1 MTIRISG
8 TGSALPERILTNHDL
23 EQMVETSDEWIRE
36 RTGIRERHI
45 ADGDTVASLAADACS
60 KALADAGK
68 QAEDVDLIIAAT
80 CSNEMLLPC
89 AGCRIQSRIGAHRAT
104 AFDLNAAC
112 AGFLFAL
119 QTAQAYIASGIY
131 RNALIV
137 GAEVLSGIVDW
148 SDRST
153 CVLFGDGAGAVF
165 VEECNEEGRGILSL
179 CQGSDGS
186 RGNVLYCRERP
197 VAAGKSAGG
206 TTGEPDP
213 FESTDTFVHMNGAE
227 VYKFAVRQVPE
238 CIDEVLETAGLS
250 AGEIDHFVLHQANL
264 RIIEAIAKRLGV
276 APERFPVNL
285 DRVGNTS
292 SAAIPIL
299 LDELNKCGKIKPG
312 DRLVLSGFGAGL
324 TYGACALRW

>member
-8 TGSALPERILTNHDL
+8 TGSALPEKILTNHDL

-36 RTGIRERHI
+36 RTGIRERHV
-45 ADGDTVASLAADACS
+45 ADWDTVASLAADACS
-60 KALADAGK
+60 KALTDAGK
-68 QAEDVDLIIAAT
+68 HAEDVDLIIAAT

-89 AGCRIQSRIGAHRAT
+89 TGCQIQSRIGAHHAT

-137 GAEVLSGIVDW
+137 GAEVLSGIIDW

-153 CVLFGDGAGAVF
+153 CVLFGDGEGAVF
-165 VEECNEEGRGILSL
+165 VEECKEEGRGILSI

-186 RGNVLYCRERP
+186 RGNVLYCRER
-197 VAAGKSAGG
+197 VSGKSVGRK
-206 TTGEPDP
+206 TGEPDP

-238 CIDEVLETAGLS
+238 CIEEVLEKAGMN

-276 APERFPVNL
+276 VSERFPVNL

-299 LDELNKCGKIKPG
+299 LDEMNKCGKIKPG